1 MKKRRWAVRAVCALL
16 VGASVAPLVS
26 CSDDVLTGQ
35 PSWLGNS
42 IYERLQE
49 DGNYTT
55 VLRLIDDL
63 DQREVLAHTGSKT
76 LFVASDSAYRE
87 WYKGN
92 DWGVSRYEQLST
104 AQKKLLLNNSMI
116 NNAYLI
122 ELMSNVAGTPPVEGM
137 AMRRET
143 ATSLFDSIYIMPPA
157 EMPGTK
163 GWEELK
169 SRGKKVPIMKD
180 ATTPPMIHFLPA
192 YMTFNKITSEDLSI
206 LTNGQATSANE
217 AWVNGKK
224 VVERDLTCKN
234 GYVQKVDG
242 VIESSPNMAEIL
254 RQHPQMSRWSQLVDR
269 FSAPYYNATATR
281 EYNRIYNNEDSVFSM
296 RYYSK
301 RSVGGAPLT
310 TLPDNTTQAP
320 AQLSFDPGWNHYMY
334 ANTMGYD
341 LHYDAG
347 AMIVPTNK
355 ALEEWWN
362 GDGRDLQDEY
372 KEWDSIPD
380 ATLAKLINVNMLD
393 VFSETVP
400 SKFGTILND
409 AKDVLG
415 ITKADV
421 DSCFMG
427 CNGVV
432 YLVNKVFT
440 PAEYSSV
447 AYPALAHES
456 TMNTIY
462 WALSGADGAISELNF
477 LPYLL
482 SMQSTY
488 ALLLPSNEAMKNYID
503 PASYGNMQGDSLEA
517 PQQIEFRY
525 DKTKTISNRVQ
536 ASRFNTTVDADG
548 NITQGIRAQETVA
561 SNVYQKMLADL
572 VDQLIIVIPEKGMSL
587 EKYVERG
594 YSFFKTKGG
603 TLLRVTRGS
612 NGNLAFEGGWQ
623 IEHNGKKLEATEVFE
638 KSNGNGRSYLL
649 DTQMPLGSQKS
660 LYMTLQEHPEY
671 NAFLQ
676 MLTYGKLLSLKLNNK
691 YNPANVKNGNQNM
704 RLFDNYNYTVF
715 VPSTEAIT
723 KLQNPLAQGET
734 MTMEKKNNQFLPT
747 WDLMDKEF
755 ADGKAVHVD
764 EDKHVEYTSVIDS
777 LCYAEGWYNR
787 FARSASDTEERE
799 AIQLHVDTCLQNIMA
814 DFVRYHVMDRSVAI
828 GMAPEAGMTDN
839 SYESMKRNTQTGRF
853 YPLLVNNDDKII
865 TVTDAMGN
873 TQQVKMREGLCN
885 NICREY
891 WFEGTGNQARL
902 FMGSDAV
909 VHLID
914 QPLYYETMRPWRE
927 VVEDYL
933 KSKL

>member
-1 MKKRRWAVRAVCALL
+1 MKRKTIATRKRRWAARALCGLL
-16 VGASVAPLVS
+16 LGATAASLSS
-26 CSDDVLTGQ
+26 CKDDVLTGQ
-35 PSWLGNS
+35 PEWLGNS

-49 DGNYTT
+49 DGHYST

-76 LFVASDSAYRE
+76 LFAAPDSAYNE
-87 WYKGN
+87 WFKSN
-92 DWGVSRYEQLST
+92 DWGVTRYEQLST

-143 ATSLFDSIYIMPPA
+143 ATSLYDSVYVMPVS
-157 EMPGTK
+157 EMPATK
-163 GWEELK
+163 GWSELRA
-169 SRGKKVPIMKD
+169 RGKAVPILKD

-192 YMTFNKITSEDLSI
+192 YMTYNKITSEDLTI
-206 LTNGQATSANE
+206 LTNGKATSANE

-224 VVERDLTCKN
+224 VIERDLTCKN

-254 RQHPQMSRWSQLVDR
+254 RQHPQMSMWSKLVDR
-269 FSAPYYNATATR
+269 FSAPYYNPEATR
-281 EYNRIYNNEDSVFSM
+281 EYNRIYNNEDSVFSL
-296 RYYSK
+296 RYYSR
-301 RSVGGAPLT
+301 RSVGGNPLT
-310 TLPDNTTQAP
+310 VMPDNTTQAP

-347 AMIVPTNK
+347 AMIVPTNE
-355 ALEEWWN
+355 ALQEWWDH
-362 GDGRDLQDEY
+362 DGRDLQDEY

-400 SKFGTILND
+400 SKFETILND

-456 TMNTIY
+456 TMNIIY
-462 WALSGADGAISELNF
+462 WALSGADGNIGELNF

-503 PASYGNMQGDSLEA
+503 PSTYGNMQGDSIEA
-517 PQQIEFRY
+517 PWQVEFRY
-525 DKTKTISNRVQ
+525 DRTKSISNRVQ
-536 ASRFNTTVDADG
+536 ASRYNTTVDADG
-548 NITQGIRAQETVA
+548 NITQGSRAQETMA

-572 VDQLIIVIPEKGMSL
+572 VDQLIIVIPQKGGKL
-587 EKYVERG
+587 EDYVRDG
-594 YSFFKTKGG
+594 YSYFKTKGG
-603 TLLRVTRGS
+603 TLLRVTMGD
-612 NGNLAFEGGWQ
+612 NGRLAFEGGWQ
-623 IEHNGKKLEATEVFE
+623 IEHNSKKLETTEVFE
-638 KSNGNGRSYLL
+638 KTNGNGRSYLL

-671 NAFLQ
+671 RAFQQL
-676 MLTYGKLLSLKLNNK
+676 LSYGNLLSLKLNNK
-691 YNPANVKNGNQNM
+691 YNPANTKNGNQNM

-715 VPSTEAIT
+715 VPSTEAIER
-723 KLQNPLAQGET
+723 LQSQQLLPSWEIFERDFTDDQEHINPATGTAYE
-734 MTMEKKNNQFLPT
+734 NR
-747 WDLMDKEF
+747 
-755 ADGKAVHVD
+755 
-764 EDKHVEYTSVIDS
+764 IDS
-777 LCYAEGWYNR
+777 LCYAQGWYTR
-787 FARSASDTEERE
+787 FARTDEDKSRVLAN
-799 AIQLHVDTCLQNIMA
+799 VDTCLTNIAA
-814 DFVRYHVMDRSVAI
+814 DFARYHVMDRSVAI
-828 GMAPEAGMTDN
+828 GMAPETGMTGN
-839 SYESMKRNTQTGRF
+839 SYESMKRNTVTGRF
-853 YPLLVNNDDKII
+853 YPLMVDYDQTSL
-865 TVTDAMGN
+865 TVTDAKGN
-873 TQQVKMREGLCN
+873 TQSVKRREGLYN

-891 WFEGTGNQARL
+891 WFEGTGFQARL

-914 QPLYYETMRPWRE
+914 EPLYYDDMKPWRE

-933 KSKL
+933 KSKE